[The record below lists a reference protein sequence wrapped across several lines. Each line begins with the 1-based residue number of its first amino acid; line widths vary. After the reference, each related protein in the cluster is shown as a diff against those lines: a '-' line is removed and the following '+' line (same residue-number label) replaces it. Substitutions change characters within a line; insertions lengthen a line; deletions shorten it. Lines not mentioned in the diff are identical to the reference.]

1 MRAYLK
7 LDDVYSGD
15 HHENGIFM
23 AIGPEIE
30 AGLVPEFGLIDV
42 APTLHALMGIAPAQ
56 DLSGEVQIVES
67 ELGPATRDNLVGSG
81 VWREGADGVNEE
93 QLRALGYIQ

>member
-1 MRAYLK
+1 MRADLK

-15 HHENGIFM
+15 HHESGVFM
-23 AIGPEIE
+23 AMGPGID
-30 AGLVPEFGLIDV
+30 AGLVPEFGLIDI

-56 DLSGEVQIVES
+56 DLAGDVQIVES
-67 ELGPATRDNLVGSG
+67 GLGPATRDNLMGQVL
-81 VWREGADGVNEE
+81 WREGSDGVNEE